1 MIGAIFAVLAA
12 SGKYAGTMTAGTSG
26 SNTGLGSGYG
36 SRSPTTLSDGKGL
49 AILSDDSFN
58 ANCSLRISGFGADPG
73 TAYLQ
78 YVIANGV
85 IKQRGAASYSY
96 SGGNATWTWAA
107 QSFGFANT
115 VTYQVVIA

>member
-1 MIGAIFAVLAA
+1 MHALFAACMGR
-12 SGKYAGTMTAGTSG
+12 GKYAGSMTAGTSG

-36 SRSPTTLSDGKGL
+36 SRTPTTLVDGKTL

-58 ANCSLRISGFGADPG
+58 ANCSLRVSGFGADPG
-73 TAYLQ
+73 TGYLT
-78 YVIANGV
+78 YVLANGV
-85 IKQRGAASYSY
+85 LKPGSGASYSY

-115 VTYQVVIA
+115 GVYSVVIK